1 MPDHAYQLEAHGS
14 AKNVRA
20 ILADLRAHLRKQ
32 GMGDD
37 QCGTVE
43 IAMAE
48 ALNNIVEH
56 AYAPKCEG
64 PIWLSAKCATNTL
77 TIELRDK
84 GQPLPNLDLPEMNRP
99 DASGPLES
107 LPEGGFGWFLIHSLT
122 AALSYVRN
130 GNENRLRLSFEIN
143 P

>member
-1 MPDHAYQLEAHGS
+1 MPEHAYQLEAHGS

-32 GMGDD
+32 GVADD

-56 AYAPKCEG
+56 AYAPQCEG
-64 PIWLSAKCATNTL
+64 PIWLSAKCATDTL